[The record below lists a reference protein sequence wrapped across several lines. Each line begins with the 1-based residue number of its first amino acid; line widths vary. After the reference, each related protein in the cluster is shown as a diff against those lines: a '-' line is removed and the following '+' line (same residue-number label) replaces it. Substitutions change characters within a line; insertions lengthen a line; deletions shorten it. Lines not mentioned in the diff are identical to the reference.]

1 MTETSPKLPAHAH
14 SQARENF
21 SEELQEIQQSK
32 DRLVMVLSEGERESR
47 NIQIRSENVKQE
59 PTGQSGVKL
68 PTSNAQP
75 VKLSKP
81 ERADSMPGRS
91 AAQDIPALHGKDEKT
106 VVQNRSETTST
117 SSTHSQRP
125 GTFQFS
131 EKAIV
136 TPTPTEKPNVQHIL
150 TEKPSVLHTP
160 TEKSGGS
167 HTPTEKP
174 SAPHILTEKP
184 SVEHIQTEKQSVLCT
199 ATENSV
205 AQHTPTENPTVEH
218 IPTERPSALHTATE
232 KPTVLHIPT
241 EKPSVS
247 RTATEKSVASH
258 TPTEKPTV
266 EHFPTQ
272 KPSVLHTE
280 TEKSV
285 APHTPTE
292 KTVVPHT
299 PTEKPTVEHIPA
311 EKRTT
316 TGKSIAP
323 HFSTEKTNPPHTVTE
338 KPTVEHIPT
347 EKPSVIHTATEKP
360 TIPHTL
366 TDKPSAPYT
375 SAKKLSSSSSQLPLV
390 TVTHT
395 KTAPQAARVHDLRGD
410 RLEISIPEEVT
421 EVHLHSEHSE
431 SVGQKLSVEK
441 PVLSQMSNKV
451 SVDGTKQDM
460 FVTQQ
465 QKDVD
470 SQRAQ
475 TPSQEPGSTPQF
487 AGNILKEASVLADK
501 SGPKVPETG
510 KNASRTSASKRK
522 KVTYWFFVHTLC
534 SVTNVSR

>member
-1 MTETSPKLPAHAH
+1 MSTVAPEVRPMTETSPKLPAHAH
-14 SQARENF
+14 SQARESF

-47 NIQIRSENVKQE
+47 NIQIRSENIKQE

-136 TPTPTEKPNVQHIL
+136 TPTPTEKPNVQHI
-150 TEKPSVLHTP
+150 P
-160 TEKSGGS
+160 
-167 HTPTEKP
+167 
-174 SAPHILTEKP
+174 
-184 SVEHIQTEKQSVLCT
+184 TEKQSVLFT

-205 AQHTPTENPTVEH
+205 AQHAPTENPTVEH
-218 IPTERPSALHTATE
+218 IPTERPSTLHIATE

-316 TGKSIAP
+316 TGKLIAP
-323 HFSTEKTNPPHTVTE
+323 HFSTEKPNPPHTVTE

-470 SQRAQ
+470 SQRTQ

-522 KVTYWFFVHTLC
+522 KVTYWFFVRTLC